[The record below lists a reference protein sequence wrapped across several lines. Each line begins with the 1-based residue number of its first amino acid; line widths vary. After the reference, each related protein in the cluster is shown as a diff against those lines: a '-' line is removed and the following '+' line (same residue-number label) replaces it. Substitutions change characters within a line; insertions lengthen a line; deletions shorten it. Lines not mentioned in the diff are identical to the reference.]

1 MSVVVDFSLRSL
13 SGYGFVSAFVSF
25 DVLPFITKQ
34 SSNRQYFNELR
45 SFADKCGM
53 SFWNKQV
60 YFQISFVTLP

>member
-1 MSVVVDFSLRSL
+1 MKGFYPSL
-13 SGYGFVSAFVSF
+13 SGYEIGSHFVAF
-25 DVLPFITKQ
+25 DVLAFITKQ

-60 YFQISFVTLP
+60 